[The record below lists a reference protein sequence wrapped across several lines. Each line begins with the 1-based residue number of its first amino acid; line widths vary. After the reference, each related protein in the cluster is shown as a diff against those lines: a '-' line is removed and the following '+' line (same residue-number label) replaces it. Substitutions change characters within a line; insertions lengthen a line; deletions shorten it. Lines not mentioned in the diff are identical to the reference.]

1 MAATYC
7 IIGFKDYVIIDKIL
21 YRRAYKIKDSKCL
34 FKYLSQRKIKQTQ
47 KDNQIGYFL
56 VKNGKRKFYSLK
68 KLRHK
73 LIKY

>member
-1 MAATYC
+1 MVVTYC
-7 IIGFKDYVIIDKIL
+7 IRGFNDYLIIYKIL
-21 YRRAYKIKDSKCL
+21 YRKAYKIKDSKCL
-34 FKYLSQRKIKQTQ
+34 FKYISQRKIKQIR

-56 VKNGKRKFYSLK
+56 VKNDKRKFYGLK